1 MANQQNSPHRLVIYA
16 SDIRQ
21 LTGCSKSTSQRQL
34 TGIKIKLGKEAHQ
47 YITIEEYCVD
57 MGLSY
62 EKTLQQLKLK

>member
-1 MANQQNSPHRLVIYA
+1 MSNTQTPAHRLVIYA

-21 LTGCSKSTSQRQL
+21 LTGCSKSTSHLQMEKL
-34 TGIKIKLGKEAHQ
+34 KTKLGKQSHQ
-47 YITIEEYCVD
+47 YITIEEYCLD